1 MIEYYKV
8 VMYLKK
14 SGYNEQENIADY
26 WFSNHEKL
34 ARIVNQRFPHHSQ
47 IFDLQVRWRSAMGEA
62 CVNALKSYV
71 GQLQEKA
78 RLERSR
84 RYQLGDLSRI
94 FVLAKLDLNSFIFY
108 FNEQEY
114 TIKAVANAFSTSQ
127 IEGWH
132 DLRVIPLDGICLTD
146 SILIDL
152 DFSSASFIGSSFQQ
166 VQLSHCNFVFAN
178 FDDSRFVAVR
188 HDKDT
193 ALSGISFRGAFIN
206 AVELSDKVV
215 SSPMRIREI
224 SYFELIKYLLEAL
237 LLKKHPIKIRGKWTR
252 FQLVDVRGL
261 NDPLLRYQAE
271 YINWSQSLLGKIDG
285 FYELSI
291 IEQAS
296 LLVSIILT
304 KYWRSASVLIS
315 FAVIINL
322 IFTALYRAFPGHFK
336 DFSGTFL
343 ESLYFSILMFTGYGN
358 ITPSDDL
365 GRIIVMFEV
374 VIGYLTLGSFLY
386 ILGQKVSQ
394 RY

>member
-1 MIEYYKV
+1 MIEYQKI

-14 SGYNEQENIADY
+14 NGYNEQENIADY

-34 ARIVNQRFPHHSQ
+34 VRIINQRFPHHSQ

-62 CVNALKSYV
+62 CVKSLKNYME
-71 GQLQEKA
+71 QLQEQA
-78 RLERSR
+78 RSESTRG
-84 RYQLGDLSRI
+84 YQLGDLSRTS
-94 FVLAKLDLNSFIFY
+94 VLAKLDLNSFIFH
-108 FNEQEY
+108 FNGQEY
-114 TIKAVANAFSTSQ
+114 TIKAVADAFPTSQ

-132 DLRVIPLDGICLTD
+132 DLRGISLDGIRLTN
-146 SILIDL
+146 SMLIGL
-152 DFSSASFIGSSFQQ
+152 NFSSASFIGASFQQ
-166 VQLSHCNFVFAN
+166 VQLSHCNFVSAN

-188 HDKDT
+188 HDEDI
-193 ALSGISFRGAFIN
+193 ALSEISLRGAFIN
-206 AVELSDKVV
+206 AVKLSDKVV
-215 SSPMRIREI
+215 GSPMRIREI
-224 SYFELIKYLLEAL
+224 SYFELIKYLLETL
-237 LLKKHPIKIRGKWTR
+237 ILKKHPIRIRGKWTR
-252 FQLVDVRGL
+252 FQMVDVRGV

-285 FYELSI
+285 FYELPI
-291 IEQAS
+291 IERIS
-296 LLVSIILT
+296 LLASIILT
-304 KYWRSASVLIS
+304 KYWRSATVLIS

-322 IFTALYRAFPGHFK
+322 IFTALYIAFPYHFK
-336 DFSGTFL
+336 DFSGAFL

-365 GRIIVMFEV
+365 GRIIVMFEA